1 MVDFGRKKV
10 RDSFVSFKLLFYFC
24 KNSIPFTFLNTST
37 MNKMLYLMLVVGV
50 LTACEKSEFDA
61 KSIKKQQMDPLE
73 SYLTRVAEEG
83 IALLGDAPTRSGGR
97 RVVDP
102 ARIKAAVASSTR
114 SGELDTLFYVV
125 NFADSAGFALID
137 ADTMSARPLF
147 AVTEKGNYTPGEVT
161 NTGFDDYVALIECDE
176 ASVTGLDLGD
186 SKIRYNKLITGPV
199 VEVEPLLEVK
209 WGQLNPYNALCYADE
224 YAAMPS
230 KAGCVP
236 IAMAQIMSYYE
247 YPEVLPL
254 THPETSLTSINL
266 NWEQI
271 KYHEITDTS
280 EIVGCMCSD
289 HTGLQQLIREI
300 GQRAGTIYEQGGFF
314 GSGSTLPNA
323 VESAFPSLGY
333 STSTLTSYSWNAVCD
348 ELRNARPVYA
358 RGSAGMDANGHA
370 WVIDGYYYQYRY
382 WNTYEQGENGHDALI
397 KSEDV
402 SYCYL
407 HINWGSDGANN
418 GLFQDGIFSTTQY
431 VELDDPNNYNDVPY
445 SYNYNTQILT
455 NVKPIEL

>member
-1 MVDFGRKKV
+1 MKKL
-10 RDSFVSFKLLFYFC
+10 FLL
-24 KNSIPFTFLNTST
+24 IGLVAFLA
-37 MNKMLYLMLVVGV
+37 
-50 LTACEKSEFDA
+50 TACEKEKIDVASVA
-61 KSIKKQQMDPLE
+61 QKQSNSLE
-73 SYLTRVAEEG
+73 AYLTRVAEEG
-83 IALLGDAPTRSGGR
+83 IAMLGNAPTRSGSR
-97 RVVDP
+97 RVIDP
-102 ARIKAAVASSTR
+102 TRIKAGIVASTR
-114 SGELDTLFYVV
+114 SGELDTLYYVV

-137 ADTMSARPLF
+137 ADTSNQRPLY
-147 AVTEKGNYTPGEVT
+147 AITEQGNYTPGEVT
-161 NTGFDDYVALIECDE
+161 NTGFDDFVTLI
-176 ASVTGLDLGD
+176 ASRENGVTALDLGNVN
-186 SKIRYNKLITGPV
+186 IQYNKLITGPIA
-199 VEVEPLLEVK
+199 EVESLLEVK

-230 KAGCVP
+230 QAGCVP

-271 KYHEITDTS
+271 KYHEMTDTS
-280 EIVGCMCSD
+280 EIVGCVCSD

-333 STSTLTSYSWNAVCD
+333 SASTLTSYSWDVVCE
-348 ELRNARPVYA
+348 ELRKGRPVYT
-358 RGSAGMDANGHA
+358 RGSAGMNTSGHA
-370 WVIDGYYYQYRY
+370 WVTDGYYYQYRY
-382 WNTYEQGENGHDALI
+382 WNTYEEMENGHDVLI
-397 KSEDV
+397 HSEDV
-402 SYCYL
+402 SYRYL
-407 HINWGSDGANN
+407 HVNWGWDGANN

-431 VELDDPNNYNDVPY
+431 VELDDENNYDDTPH

-455 NVKPIEL
+455 NVKPIE